1 MKIQILGSGCA
12 NCQNLEKNARA
23 AVSRLGIDA
32 EFEKVTSM
40 DDIVEMGVLRTP
52 GLAVDGV
59 VQSSGKVRTVDE
71 ISMILSGLQDS

>member
-12 NCQNLEKNARA
+12 NCQNLEKNAREA
-23 AVSRLGIDA
+23 ASRLGIDA
-32 EFEKVTSM
+32 AFEKITSM

-59 VQSSGKVRTVDE
+59 VQSTGKVRTVDE
-71 ISMILSGLQDS
+71 ICTILSGLQGK